1 MFEIICICVTVIV
14 CVWIISNAHWKI
26 TLNSHVHTETP
37 QPNITEEQL
46 KAAYDELEKD
56 PVPDFADV
64 INYINTEFGGLDAD
78 E

>member
-1 MFEIICICVTVIV
+1 MFEIICICVTVII
-14 CVWIISNAHWKI
+14 CVWILSNAHWQI
-26 TLNSHVHTETP
+26 TLNSHAHTETP
-37 QPNITEEQL
+37 QPSITEEQL
-46 KAAYDELEKD
+46 KAAYDELDKD

>member
-1 MFEIICICVTVIV
+1 MFEIICICVTVVI
-14 CVWIISNAHWKI
+14 CVWMFSNAHWHM
-26 TLNSHVHTETP
+26 TLDSHAHTETP
-37 QPNITEEQL
+37 QPSITEEQL
-46 KAAYDELEKD
+46 KAAYDELDKD

>member
-1 MFEIICICVTVIV
+1 MFEIICICVTVII
-14 CVWIISNAHWKI
+14 CVWIISNAHWQI
-26 TLNSHVHTETP
+26 TFNSHVHTEAP

-46 KAAYDELEKD
+46 KAAYDELDKD